1 MAAAE
6 AASGP
11 KGVAALELWLSE
23 YGAGSGASGDKATD
37 PSMSEENWSCIQC
50 FCDQV
55 NTDPNGP
62 SHAPWLLAHKIQSP
76 QEMEALHALTVL
88 EVCMNY
94 CGEKFHGEV
103 AKFRFLNELI
113 KVLSP
118 KYLGSWTTDK
128 VKSRII
134 EIMFSWTVWFPED
147 IKIRDAYQMLK
158 KQGIIKQDPKLPV
171 DKILPPPSPRPK
183 SSIFDA
189 DEEKSKLLTR
199 LLKSNHP
206 EDLQAANR
214 LIKTLIK
221 EEQEKS
227 EKVSKRINTIQEV
240 HSNVKLIKEMVSNHQ
255 GPKQKQLD
263 LKSLQDLYEKCEKLR
278 PTLFRLAS
286 DTVDDDEA
294 LAEILQANDILTQG
308 VLLYKQVV
316 EGQVNAGNVMAS
328 TVTRS
333 TQGELPAS
341 QALKDKEASIKTYSL
356 IDFSEL
362 DSASGVPSQQCE
374 LISSCLLE
382 KELATLGLNDAP
394 ETHKTSLDFDSLQI
408 APENGCLE
416 EGNFSPN
423 AVAKKP
429 LPALPGRTDQIN
441 GSQRSSQEKKLLLD
455 LSAPQTP
462 LIPDPSSTLNFLH
475 QKTLPKDSPMSN
487 NSFPEQSWEM
497 RPGDTSSLSTPLNK
511 SLAQVF
517 VPLESIKPSDLPPIT
532 VYDRNGFKV
541 LLHFSQAGPPGFP
554 EVQVLLLSM
563 LSTASQ
569 PVWDI
574 VFQVA
579 VPKAMKVKLQPA
591 SSSKLPAFS
600 PLLPPAVISQV
611 LLLANPHK
619 EPVRLRYKLTF
630 IQGGKPFSEVGEVS
644 DFPDPALWSTV

>member
-1 MAAAE
+1 
-6 AASGP
+6 
-11 KGVAALELWLSE
+11 
-23 YGAGSGASGDKATD
+23 
-37 PSMSEENWSCIQC
+37 
-50 FCDQV
+50 
-55 NTDPNGP
+55 
-62 SHAPWLLAHKIQSP
+62 
-76 QEMEALHALTVL
+76 
-88 EVCMNY
+88 MNY

-227 EKVSKRINTIQEV
+227 EKVSKRINIIQEV
-240 HSNVKLIKEMVSNHQ
+240 HSNVKLIKEMLSNHQ

-263 LKSLQDLYEKCEKLR
+263 LKSLQGLYEKCEKLR

-316 EGQVNAGNVMAS
+316 EGQVNAGNVVPS

-333 TQGELPAS
+333 TQGELPTS

-362 DSASGVPSQQCE
+362 DSGSDIPSQQCE
-374 LISSCLLE
+374 LMSSCLLE

-394 ETHKTSLDFDSLQI
+394 ETHTTFLDFDSLQT

-423 AVAKKP
+423 AVAMKP
-429 LPALPGRTDQIN
+429 LPAFPGSTDQIN
-441 GSQRSSQEKKLLLD
+441 GSQRSSQEKKLLPG
-455 LSAPQTP
+455 LSAPQTS
-462 LIPDPSSTLNFLH
+462 LIPDSSNTLNFLH
-475 QKTLPKDSPMSN
+475 QKTVLKDSPVGN
-487 NSFPEQSWEM
+487 NSFPEQSWEIK
-497 RPGDTSSLSTPLNK
+497 PGDTSSLSTPLNK

-563 LSTASQ
+563 LSTAPQ

-630 IQGGKPFSEVGEVS
+630 TQGGKPFSEVGEVS

>member
-1 MAAAE
+1 MLDQLVSE
-6 AASGP
+6 SQCHVSDDLSLNNFPEGLFVSR
-11 KGVAALELWLSE
+11 GVSLYFISPVIVAIFSVFYLPLPFSLLT
-23 YGAGSGASGDKATD
+23 DKATD
-37 PSMSEENWSCIQC
+37 PSMPEENWSCIQC

-55 NTDPNGP
+55 NGDPDGP

-76 QEMEALHALTVL
+76 QEREALHALT
-88 EVCMNY
+88 
-94 CGEKFHGEV
+94 
-103 AKFRFLNELI
+103 
-113 KVLSP
+113 
-118 KYLGSWTTDK
+118 YLGSWTTEK

-189 DEEKSKLLTR
+189 DEERSKLLTR

-227 EKVSKRINTIQEV
+227 EKVSKRVSTVQEV
-240 HSNVKLIKEMVSNHQ
+240 HSNVKLMKEMLSSCQ
-255 GPKQKQLD
+255 GPKLKQLD
-263 LKSLQDLYEKCEKLR
+263 LKSLQGLYEKCEKLR

-294 LAEILQANDILTQG
+294 LAEILQANDMLTQG
-308 VLLYKQVV
+308 VLQYKQVV
-316 EGQVNAGNVMAS
+316 EGQVNSGNMTPS
-328 TVTRS
+328 TATS
-333 TQGELPAS
+333 SSQGKLPAS
-341 QALKDKEASIKTYSL
+341 QDLQNKEGSIKSYSL

-362 DSASGVPSQQCE
+362 DFESGVPSQQAE
-374 LISSCLLE
+374 PMSSCLLE
-382 KELATLGLNDAP
+382 KELATLGLSDAP
-394 ETHKTSLDFDSLQI
+394 VTYRTFSDIDALQV
-408 APENGCLE
+408 ASENGCLE
-416 EGNFSPN
+416 EGNFSCSI
-423 AVAKKP
+423 AAKKP
-429 LPALPGRTDQIN
+429 LPGWADQ
-441 GSQRSSQEKKLLLD
+441 GSSQEKKLSLD
-455 LSAPQTP
+455 LPTPQTS
-462 LIPDPSSTLNFLH
+462 LIPDLSSTLNFPH
-475 QKTLPKDSPMSN
+475 QKTFLKDSPVGS
-487 NSFPEQSWEM
+487 NSFPEQSWET
-497 RPGDTSSLSTPLNK
+497 RPDTPSPSTPLNK

-541 LLHFSQAGPPGFP
+541 LLHFSQGGAPGFP

-563 LSTASQ
+563 LSTAPQ

-579 VPKAMKVKLQPA
+579 VPKAMRVKLQPA

-600 PLLPPAVISQV
+600 PLLPPTVISQV

-630 IQGGKPFSEVGEVS
+630 TQGGKPFNEVGEVS

>member
-6 AASGP
+6 GVTGP
-11 KGVAALELWLSE
+11 TGMAALELWLN
-23 YGAGSGASGDKATD
+23 KATD
-37 PSMSEENWSCIQC
+37 PSMPEENWSCIQC
-50 FCDQV
+50 FCDRV
-55 NTDPNGP
+55 NTEPNGP

-76 QEMEALHALTVL
+76 QEREALHALTVL

-147 IKIRDAYQMLK
+147 IKIRDAYHMLK

-227 EKVSKRINTIQEV
+227 EKVSKRISTVQEV
-240 HSNVKLIKEMVSNHQ
+240 HSNVKLMKEMLSNCQ
-255 GPKQKQLD
+255 GPKLEQLD
-263 LKSLQDLYEKCEKLR
+263 LKSLQGLYEKCEKLR

-316 EGQVNAGNVMAS
+316 EGQVNAGNMVPS
-328 TVTRS
+328 TVTSS

-341 QALKDKEASIKTYSL
+341 QALQNKESSIKSYAL

-362 DSASGVPSQQCE
+362 DSESGVPSQQCE
-374 LISSCLLE
+374 LMSSCLLE
-382 KELATLGLNDAP
+382 KELATLGLSDVPA
-394 ETHKTSLDFDSLQI
+394 THKTSSDFDVLQI

-416 EGNFSPN
+416 EGNVSSSTL
-423 AVAKKP
+423 AKKP
-429 LPALPGRTDQIN
+429 LPGRADQTN
-441 GSQRSSQEKKLLLD
+441 GSQGSCQEKKLLLD
-455 LSAPQTP
+455 LSAPQIS
-462 LIPDPSSTLNFLH
+462 LIPDLSSTLNFLH
-475 QKTLPKDSPMSN
+475 QKTLPKDSPVGT
-487 NSFPEQSWEM
+487 NSFPEQSWET
-497 RPGDTSSLSTPLNK
+497 RPGDTPSPSTALNK

-563 LSTASQ
+563 LSTAPQ

-579 VPKAMKVKLQPA
+579 VPKAMRVKLQPA

-630 IQGGKPFSEVGEVS
+630 TQGGKPFSEVGEVS

>member
-11 KGVAALELWLSE
+11 KGVAALELWLN
-23 YGAGSGASGDKATD
+23 KATD

-263 LKSLQDLYEKCEKLR
+263 LKSL
-278 PTLFRLAS
+278 
-286 DTVDDDEA
+286 
-294 LAEILQANDILTQG
+294 
-308 VLLYKQVV
+308 QVV

>member
-1 MAAAE
+1 MAAAG
-6 AASGP
+6 AAPGP
-11 KGVAALELWLSE
+11 EGPAALERWLN
-23 YGAGSGASGDKATD
+23 KATD

-55 NTDPNGP
+55 NADPDGP

-76 QEMEALHALTVL
+76 QEREALHALTVL

-147 IKIRDAYQMLK
+147 IKIRDAYHMLK

-227 EKVSKRINTIQEV
+227 EKVSKRISTIQEV
-240 HSNVKLIKEMVSNHQ
+240 HSNVKLMKEMLSTCQ
-255 GPKQKQLD
+255 GSKLEQLD
-263 LKSLQDLYEKCEKLR
+263 LKNLQGLYEKCEKLR

-286 DTVDDDEA
+286 DTVDDDDA
-294 LAEILQANDILTQG
+294 LAEILQANDVLTQG

-316 EGQVNAGNVMAS
+316 ESQVSAGN
-328 TVTRS
+328 TVTSS
-333 TQGELPAS
+333 TQRELPAS
-341 QALKDKEASIKTYSL
+341 QAFQEKEASIKSYSL

-362 DSASGVPSQQCE
+362 DSGSEVPSEQCE
-374 LISSCLLE
+374 LTSSSLLE
-382 KELATLGLNDAP
+382 KELATLGLSDAP
-394 ETHKTSLDFDSLQI
+394 VTCKTSSDFDTLQV
-408 APENGCLE
+408 APENGYLE
-416 EGNFSPN
+416 DGNFSSST
-423 AVAKKP
+423 VARKP
-429 LPALPGRTDQIN
+429 LPGRADQTS
-441 GSQRSSQEKKLLLD
+441 GSQGSSQKKL
-455 LSAPQTP
+455 STPQTS
-462 LIPDPSSTLNFLH
+462 LIPDLSSSLNFFH
-475 QKTLPKDSPMSN
+475 QKTLPKDSPVGT
-487 NSFPEQSWEM
+487 NSFPEQSWET
-497 RPGDTSSLSTPLNK
+497 RSGDIPPPSTPLNK
-511 SLAQVF
+511 SLAHIF

-541 LLHFSQAGPPGFP
+541 LLHFSQAGAPGFP

-563 LSTASQ
+563 LSTAPQ

-579 VPKAMKVKLQPA
+579 VPKAMRVKLQPA

-630 IQGGKPFSEVGEVS
+630 TQGGKPFSEEGEVS
-644 DFPDPALWSTV
+644 DFPDLALWSTV